1 MLNYDPN
8 KFDRFAEVLLTSI
21 IFVSFLTIWEMI

>member
-21 IFVSFLTIWEMI
+21 LFVSFLTIWEMV

>member
-21 IFVSFLTIWEMI
+21 IFVSFLTVLEMI

>member
-21 IFVSFLTIWEMI
+21 IFISFLTVLEII

>member
-21 IFVSFLTIWEMI
+21 IFVSFLTIWEMV